1 MSDPSDFLVQAF
13 SKFQSAGYDI
23 TVAKDGLHGF
33 WVERSAESTI
43 AQGALERAMVSSTK
57 WAHKHP
63 SLSNPYQDVARF
75 FSAGATLGRWENN
88 VLDVFLPEG
97 QKYGIPLASLMRAAS
112 NNSFKPN
119 PLRGSA

>member
-1 MSDPSDFLVQAF
+1 MFDPSEFLVQAF
-13 SKFQSAGYDI
+13 CKFQTAGYDI
-23 TVAKDGLHGF
+23 TAAKNGLHGF
-33 WVERSAESTI
+33 WVERSAEPTVTHS
-43 AQGALERAMVSSTK
+43 ALERAMVSSAM

-63 SLSNPYQDVARF
+63 SLSNPYQEVVKF

-88 VLDVFLPEG
+88 VLDVFLPDG
-97 QKYGIPLASLMRAAS
+97 QKCGLPLASLMRAAS